1 MKALERCRTVALILA
16 GLLLLAGCATT
27 GEETAGAPEDTGAA
41 TTPSQEEAGTDGAP
55 EEGDGAEARRLEDG
69 AGAEG
74 EALAEGETAP
84 GEEAVL
90 RPEESRVYF
99 AFDSSEVQEEGR
111 ELIQAHADYLKANRQ
126 IRVLLEGH
134 TDERGSREY
143 NLGLGERRAK
153 SVRRLLGAN
162 GVSSSR
168 LEVVSF
174 GEERPLREGDS
185 EEAYAENRRVRIR
198 YQGEGS

>member
-1 MKALERCRTVALILA
+1 MKALERNRTVAVILA

-27 GEETAGAPEDTGAA
+27 EEPTGTPEDTDAA
-41 TTPSQEEAGTDGAP
+41 TAPSEEEAGTDGAP
-55 EEGDGAEARRLEDG
+55 QDGDGAEARGLEDG
-69 AGAEG
+69 AAAEG

-84 GEEAVL
+84 GGEGIS
-90 RPEESRVYF
+90 RPEENRVFF
-99 AFDSSEVQEEGR
+99 AFDSAEVREEGR
-111 ELIQAHADYLKANRQ
+111 EVIKAHAEYLKANRD

-153 SVRRLLGAN
+153 SVRRLLGVN
-162 GVSSSR
+162 GVSSGR

-185 EEAYAENRRVRIR
+185 EEAYAKNRRVRIR
-198 YQGEGS
+198 YQGEGG

>member
-1 MKALERCRTVALILA
+1 MKALERSRTVAVMLA
-16 GLLLLAGCATT
+16 GLLLLSGCATT
-27 GEETAGAPEDTGAA
+27 EEPTGTPEDTGAA
-41 TTPSQEEAGTDGAP
+41 TAPSEGEAGTDGAP
-55 EEGDGAEARRLEDG
+55 QEGDGAEARGLEDG
-69 AGAEG
+69 AAAEG

-84 GEEAVL
+84 GDEGIS
-90 RPEESRVYF
+90 RPEDNRVFF
-99 AFDSSEVQEEGR
+99 AFDSAEVREKGR
-111 ELIQAHADYLKANRQ
+111 ELIKAHAEYLKANRE

-153 SVRRLLGAN
+153 SVRRLLRVN

-185 EEAYAENRRVRIR
+185 EEAYAKNRRVRIR
-198 YQGEGS
+198 YQGEGG

>member
-1 MKALERCRTVALILA
+1 MKALDRSRTVAVMMA

-27 GEETAGAPEDTGAA
+27 EEGPTETPEDTGAA
-41 TTPSQEEAGTDGAP
+41 SEEQAGAEGTP
-55 EEGDGAEARRLEDG
+55 EEGDGAQARGLEEG

-84 GEEAVL
+84 EDEGVP
-90 RPEESRVYF
+90 RPEDNRVFF
-99 AFDSSEVQEEGR
+99 AFDSAEVQEEGR
-111 ELIQAHADYLKANRQ
+111 ELIKAHAEYLKAHRD

-134 TDERGSREY
+134 TDKRGSREY

-153 SVRRLLGAN
+153 SVRRLLGVN
-162 GVSSSR
+162 GVSSAR

-185 EEAYAENRRVRIR
+185 EEAHAKNRRVRIR

>member
-1 MKALERCRTVALILA
+1 MKTLERSRTVAVVLA

-27 GEETAGAPEDTGAA
+27 EEEPAETREDTGAA
-41 TTPSQEEAGTDGAP
+41 TAPSEEEAGTDGAP
-55 EEGDGAEARRLEDG
+55 QEDDGTEARGLEDG
-69 AGAEG
+69 AAAEG

-84 GEEAVL
+84 GDEDVS
-90 RPEESRVYF
+90 RPEENRVFF
-99 AFDSSEVQEEGR
+99 AFDSAEIREEGR
-111 ELIQAHADYLKANRQ
+111 ELIKAHAEYLKANRD

-153 SVRRLLGAN
+153 SVRRLLGVN
-162 GVSSSR
+162 GVSSGR

-185 EEAYAENRRVRIR
+185 EEAYAKNRRVRIR
-198 YQGEGS
+198 YQGEGG